1 MDFSGFLRMLLRQ
14 KITLGAIVIAA
25 MLASATVAI
34 LQPPSYQTT
43 LLYSTGIGSETQ
55 ITDGF
60 DATKLADDFANTI
73 SGWLRSLDFTKRLS
87 ELANTPVSISGETQ
101 AKQNFLVNLSYTD
114 NEATSRISEL
124 ATRMLK
130 EEIAKYNAN
139 SKFKFLA
146 TLHGE
151 TNAVSKPNL
160 ILTIAAAGLGGLL
173 LGVGW
178 ILLMNL
184 LGGRVAS
191 IEEAEKLLGV
201 TAAVSFTSSRS
212 NEINFL
218 EALLKKLGSS
228 AYLMGADVKIEKITK
243 QLKSNYKAAK
253 LPEEANL
260 LVKSEA
266 KPIIVV
272 KLDASKIAT
281 LRQIQA
287 LAEKELH
294 LVVWG

>member
-1 MDFSGFLRMLLRQ
+1 MDFSGFLRLVLRQ
-14 KITLGAIVIAA
+14 KLTLGVIALAA
-25 MLASATVAI
+25 MIASATVAF

-43 LLYSTGIGSETQ
+43 LLYSIGIGSETQ
-55 ITDGF
+55 ITEGF
-60 DATKLADDFANTI
+60 DATKLADDFANTV
-73 SGWLRSLDFTKRLS
+73 SGWLRSPDFTQRLS
-87 ELANTPVSISGETQ
+87 ELANTTVGISGETQ
-101 AKQNFLVNLSYTD
+101 AKQNFLVNLSYGD
-114 NEATSRISEL
+114 KEATSRISEL

-130 EEIAKYNAN
+130 EEITKYNAD

-151 TNAVSKPNL
+151 TSATNQPNP
-160 ILTIAAAGLGGLL
+160 IISIAAAGFGGLL
-173 LGVGW
+173 LGIGW
-178 ILLMNL
+178 ILLANL

-218 EALLKKLGSS
+218 EALLKKLGGS

-243 QLKSNYKAAK
+243 QLKGNYKAAK

-272 KLDASKIAT
+272 KLDVSKIAT

-294 LVVWG
+294 LVIWG

>member
-1 MDFSGFLRMLLRQ
+1 
-14 KITLGAIVIAA
+14 
-25 MLASATVAI
+25 
-34 LQPPSYQTT
+34 
-43 LLYSTGIGSETQ
+43 
-55 ITDGF
+55 
-60 DATKLADDFANTI
+60 
-73 SGWLRSLDFTKRLS
+73 
-87 ELANTPVSISGETQ
+87 
-101 AKQNFLVNLSYTD
+101 
-114 NEATSRISEL
+114 
-124 ATRMLK
+124 
-130 EEIAKYNAN
+130 
-139 SKFKFLA
+139 
-146 TLHGE
+146 
-151 TNAVSKPNL
+151 
-160 ILTIAAAGLGGLL
+160 
-173 LGVGW
+173 
-178 ILLMNL
+178 MNL